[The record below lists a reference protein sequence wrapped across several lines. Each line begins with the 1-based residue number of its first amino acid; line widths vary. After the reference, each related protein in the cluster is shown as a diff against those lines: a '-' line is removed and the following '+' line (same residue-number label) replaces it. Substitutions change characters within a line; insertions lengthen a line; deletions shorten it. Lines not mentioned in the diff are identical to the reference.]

1 MELWNESLLIPCET
15 QERDFSERD
24 GKRGFTRSSM
34 VTAAK
39 ALMLE
44 DTVLQGETKFLMCM

>member
-1 MELWNESLLIPCET
+1 MELWNETLLIPCES

-39 ALMLE
+39 ALILE
-44 DTVLQGETKFLMCM
+44 DTVLYREIKILMYM